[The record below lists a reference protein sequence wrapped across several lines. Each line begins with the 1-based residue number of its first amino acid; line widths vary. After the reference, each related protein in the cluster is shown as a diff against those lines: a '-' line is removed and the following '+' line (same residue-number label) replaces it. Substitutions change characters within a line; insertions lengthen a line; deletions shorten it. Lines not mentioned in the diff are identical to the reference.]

1 MTWLVIQ
8 FLLLAGVV
16 VAAGIVLARSADRI
30 ADLTGL
36 GRSLVGLVLLAL
48 ATSLPEFTVAW
59 NSVRIG
65 AIDLTVGDVLG
76 SSLINLLILSIL
88 DLTSRQR
95 GNMLSKMAAAHALSA
110 TASILLT
117 SIVLMSL
124 LVDVKWTIWRL
135 GPGTFAVVLAYLFS
149 LRLVYFDQQF
159 AMQPEARGERA
170 ERGKWQPAAAA
181 FAGGALAILIAGPRL
196 AHTADELAAL
206 TGLGRTFFGTVFV
219 AAITSLPEAV
229 TTIEALRLGAR
240 DMAVGNVFGSN
251 SFNMIIPAV
260 GDLAS
265 GQPILQLASGVHAI
279 TAAAVILVTA
289 VALMGLL
296 YRAEKRYWFVEPD
309 AALMIVLIFGALAL
323 VYYNR
328 ST

>member
-1 MTWLVIQ
+1 MMTSLIVQ
-8 FLLLAGVV
+8 FVLLAAVV

-36 GRSLVGLVLLAL
+36 GRTLVGLVLLAT

-65 AIDLTVGDVLG
+65 AVDLTMGDVLG
-76 SSLINLLILSIL
+76 SSLMNLLILSVL
-88 DLTSRQR
+88 DLTARER
-95 GNMLSKMAAAHALSA
+95 GQMLSKMAAAHALSA

-117 SIVLMSL
+117 SIILLSL
-124 LVDVKWTIWRL
+124 LLDLEWRVWRF
-135 GPGTFAVVLAYLFS
+135 GPGTLVVLIAYVLT

-159 AMQPEARGERA
+159 ALQSAPPAQEVHRGR
-170 ERGKWQPAAAA
+170 WLPAVGA
-181 FAGGALAILIAGPRL
+181 FAGGAIVILFAGPRL

-206 TGLGRTFFGTVFV
+206 SGLGRTFFGTVFV
-219 AAITSLPEAV
+219 AGITSLPEAV
-229 TTIEALRLGAR
+229 TTLEALRLGSR
-240 DMAVGNVFGSN
+240 DLAVGNVFGSN
-251 SFNMIIPAV
+251 SFNMIVPAV

-265 GQPILQLASGVHAI
+265 REPMLSLASDVHAI

-296 YRAEKRYWFVEPD
+296 YRAEKRYWLIEPD
-309 AALMIVLIFGALAL
+309 AALMVLLICGALAL

-328 ST
+328 P